1 MGCAADRQMQ
11 RRRSTIA
18 SCGERLVPART
29 SRLSR
34 PGSASHSYDPHRL
47 WAATGQA
54 ALESA
59 RLLVIGATATS
70 TSTLK
75 NLVLP
80 GIGHFTV
87 LDPNTV
93 APADVGNNFFL
104 DVASVGRPKALETSR
119 WLSEL
124 NDSVDSAAEVN
135 VRPLRLPPRLP
146 VFPPSFLPRCVWAVA
161 DACVRAWL
169 VGRTLQIS

>member
-1 MGCAADRQMQ
+1 MQ
-11 RRRSTIA
+11 RRKNTIA
-18 SCGERLVPART
+18 SCGRRLVSLDLPRRSST
-29 SRLSR
+29 KIDELESDTH
-34 PGSASHSYDPHRL
+34 SHPNTRL

-59 RLLVIGATATS
+59 RLLVIGGTATA

-87 LDPNTV
+87 LDPHDV
-93 APADVGNNFFL
+93 APEDVGNNFFL
-104 DVASVGRPKALETSR
+104 EVESVGRAKAVETSR
-119 WLSEL
+119 WLAEL

-135 VRPLRLPPRLP
+135 VRPSLPELHP
-146 VFPPSFLPRCVWAVA
+146 VFACLFGGLTGRCQRW
-161 DACVRAWL
+161 CC
-169 VGRTLQIS
+169 RTLRIS